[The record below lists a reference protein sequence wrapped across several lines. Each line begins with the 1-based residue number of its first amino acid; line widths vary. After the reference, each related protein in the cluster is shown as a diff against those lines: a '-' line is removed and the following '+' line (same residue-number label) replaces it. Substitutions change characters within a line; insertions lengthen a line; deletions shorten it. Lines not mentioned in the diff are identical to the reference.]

1 MSDARGDCPNMEFR
15 YDQENN
21 ILYTVPDCRV
31 CDSYYLADTAD
42 VVVLAGSDAG
52 RDVAGLVVMAAA
64 HHLSQGGGYDAQT
77 DTFLFGRV
85 ADDPAMITKNG
96 DFVGYWQPDGDE
108 PDGFWEPVGVEIRQ
122 ASKHLG
128 ALLAVLPKQSRG
140 EL

>member
-1 MSDARGDCPNMEFR
+1 MEFK

-21 ILYTVPDCRV
+21 ILYTVSDCRI

-64 HHLSQGGGYDAQT
+64 YHLSLEGGYDSQT

-85 ADDPAMITKNG
+85 ANDPVMITKTG
-96 DFVGYWQPDGDE
+96 DFVGYWQPDKDE
-108 PDGFWEPVGVEIRQ
+108 PNGFWEPVGVAIRQ

-128 ALLAVLPKQSRG
+128 ALLDVLSKQSG
-140 EL
+140 GDL